1 MPFDKEL
8 LALLACPKCHGKV
21 VLAADEAAFVCEA
34 CSLVYAVED
43 GIPNFLIEEAKPL
56 AR

>member
-8 LALLACPKCHGKV
+8 AALLACPKCHGPV
-21 VLAADEAAFVCEA
+21 RLLEDESGFA
-34 CSLVYAVED
+34 CGACRLLFTIDD

-56 AR
+56 A